1 MSCSWRRCFSE
12 QQEFRVLVSGAMFQ
26 HAPAT
31 CRRWARSPRSREERL
46 RLGRRRVEVVSPEE
60 DPRARNHGPAG
71 WAECRQSKRCWLLE
85 QGPARTRGMWLGQ
98 PRQTGTHLPA
108 SDTALGPG
116 AASAV
121 MAADPLAAQLP
132 APAAAPHLKGG
143 KKEPS
148 LAVVARKGM
157 VMASPFTSS
166 PVTIPT
172 TAQPGFLGGW
182 LNRIPLPKWA
192 LIAVAVAVGVLLLL
206 FLICIVRCCCGK
218 KKPKKKERVSVP
230 AVSSSTTASLV
241 QPETEDLERGTEQ
254 TGRGKLQYSL
264 EYNFRAQELKVGVKQ
279 AAELKAMDSGGTSDP
294 YVIVYLTSDTKKRY
308 ETKVYRKTLNP
319 VFNESFTFQVP
330 QVEVPESTLVMQIYD
345 FNRFAKHDIIGE
357 VRLPLASVSLQH
369 VIEQWSDLAAAGKV
383 EEEQL
388 GEICFSLRY
397 VPSTSKLTVLILE
410 AKKLKRMKSHGLSDP
425 FVKVH
430 LILNRKKW
438 KKKMTSVK
446 KNTLRPYFN
455 EVFVF
460 EVPFNQI
467 KNVDVVISV
476 WDHDKV
482 TKNEPIGKLFLGCR
496 ATGNQLRH
504 WSDMLS
510 NPRRPLT
517 QWHSLQP
524 PDVVDKALGL
534 KSHLKLPLPPR

>member
-1 MSCSWRRCFSE
+1 MVLLGPPVSWAGKADFPVSSVPCSHHPRCTLCFAP
-12 QQEFRVLVSGAMFQ
+12 SGDPSHLQ
-26 HAPAT
+26 HAPA
-31 CRRWARSPRSREERL
+31 ARIGCAQSLHIREERL
-46 RLGRRRVEVVSPEE
+46 RLGRRLVG
-60 DPRARNHGPAG
+60 H
-71 WAECRQSKRCWLLE
+71 
-85 QGPARTRGMWLGQ
+85 
-98 PRQTGTHLPA
+98 
-108 SDTALGPG
+108 
-116 AASAV
+116 
-121 MAADPLAAQLP
+121 
-132 APAAAPHLKGG
+132 
-143 KKEPS
+143 PS
-148 LAVVARKGM
+148 LA
-157 VMASPFTSS
+157 MALAASKSRATASTLTGS
-166 PVTIPT
+166 PVAT
-172 TAQPGFLGGW
+172 TTMVQRGFLSGW
-182 LNRIPLPKWA
+182 LSRIPLPKWA
-192 LIAVAVAVGVLLLL
+192 LIAVAVAAAILLLL
-206 FLICIVRCCCGK
+206 FLICIIRCCCGK
-218 KKPKKKERVSVP
+218 KKPKKKERVSLH

-241 QPETEDLERGTEQ
+241 QPEMEDLERGVEQ

-264 EYNFRAQELKVGVKQ
+264 EYIFRAQELKVGVKQ

-294 YVIVYLTSDTKKRY
+294 YVIVYLTSNTKKRY

-330 QVEVPESTLVMQIYD
+330 QAEVPESTLVMQIYD
-345 FNRFAKHDIIGE
+345 FNRFTKHNIIGE
-357 VRLPLASVSLQH
+357 VRLPLATVSLQH
-369 VIEQWSDLAAAGKV
+369 VIEQWSDLVAASKV

-397 VPSTSKLTVLILE
+397 VPSTGKLTVLILE
-410 AKKLKRMKSHGLSDP
+410 AKNLKRMDSHGLSDP

-438 KKKMTSVK
+438 KKKTTSVK
-446 KNTLRPYFN
+446 KNTLSPYFN

-467 KNVDVVISV
+467 QNVDVVISV

-482 TKNEPIGKLFLGCR
+482 SRNEPIGKLFLGCR

-510 NPRRPLT
+510 NPRQPLA

>member
-1 MSCSWRRCFSE
+1 MALAASKSR
-12 QQEFRVLVSGAMFQ
+12 
-26 HAPAT
+26 AT
-31 CRRWARSPRSREERL
+31 ASTLTRSP
-46 RLGRRRVEVVSPEE
+46 VATTTVV
-60 DPRARNHGPAG
+60 
-71 WAECRQSKRCWLLE
+71 
-85 QGPARTRGMWLGQ
+85 
-98 PRQTGTHLPA
+98 
-108 SDTALGPG
+108 
-116 AASAV
+116 
-121 MAADPLAAQLP
+121 
-132 APAAAPHLKGG
+132 
-143 KKEPS
+143 
-148 LAVVARKGM
+148 
-157 VMASPFTSS
+157 
-166 PVTIPT
+166 
-172 TAQPGFLGGW
+172 QPGFLRGW
-182 LNRIPLPKWA
+182 LSRIPLPKWA
-192 LIAVAVAVGVLLLL
+192 LIAVAVAAAILLLL
-206 FLICIVRCCCGK
+206 FLICIIRCCCGK
-218 KKPKKKERVSVP
+218 KKHKKKERVNLH

-241 QPETEDLERGTEQ
+241 QPEMEDLEQGVEQ
-254 TGRGKLQYSL
+254 TVRGKLQYSL
-264 EYNFRAQELKVGVKQ
+264 EYSFRAQELKVGVKQ

-294 YVIVYLTSDTKKRY
+294 YVIVYLTSDMKKKY

-330 QVEVPESTLVMQIYD
+330 QAEVPESTLVMQIYD
-345 FNRFAKHDIIGE
+345 FNRFTKHDIIGE

-369 VIEQWSDLAAAGKV
+369 VIEQWSDLVAASKV

-397 VPSTSKLTVLILE
+397 VPSTGKLTVLILE
-410 AKKLKRMKSHGLSDP
+410 AKKLKRMDSHGLSDP

-430 LILNRKKW
+430 LILNRRKW
-438 KKKMTSVK
+438 KKKTTSVK
-446 KNTLRPYFN
+446 KNTLSPYFN

-467 KNVDVVISV
+467 QNVDVVISI

-510 NPRRPLT
+510 NPRRPLA

-534 KSHLKLPLPPR
+534 KSHLRLPLPTR

>member
-1 MSCSWRRCFSE
+1 MA
-12 QQEFRVLVSGAMFQ
+12 V
-26 HAPAT
+26 
-31 CRRWARSPRSREERL
+31 
-46 RLGRRRVEVVSPEE
+46 
-60 DPRARNHGPAG
+60 
-71 WAECRQSKRCWLLE
+71 
-85 QGPARTRGMWLGQ
+85 
-98 PRQTGTHLPA
+98 A
-108 SDTALGPG
+108 S
-116 AASAV
+116 
-121 MAADPLAAQLP
+121 
-132 APAAAPHLKGG
+132 
-143 KKEPS
+143 
-148 LAVVARKGM
+148 RKGR
-157 VMASPFTSS
+157 VTASPHASS
-166 PVTIPT
+166 SMAVAT

-182 LNRIPLPKWA
+182 LSRIPLPKWA
-192 LIAVAVAVGVLLLL
+192 FIAVAVAAAFLLLL
-206 FLICIVRCCCGK
+206 FLICIIRCCCCK
-218 KKPKKKERVSVP
+218 KKPKKKERLNLHT
-230 AVSSSTTASLV
+230 VSSSTTASLV
-241 QPETEDLERGTEQ
+241 QPEMEDLEPGVEPM
-254 TGRGKLQYSL
+254 GRGKLQYSL

-279 AAELKAMDSGGTSDP
+279 AAELKAMDSRGTSDP
-294 YVIVYLTSDTKKRY
+294 YVIVYLTSDMKKKY
-308 ETKVYRKTLNP
+308 ETKVHRKTLNP
-319 VFNESFTFQVP
+319 IFNESFTFLIP
-330 QVEVPESTLVMQIYD
+330 QAEVPESTLVMQIYD

-369 VIEQWSDLAAAGKV
+369 VIEQWSDLAAASKV

-397 VPSTSKLTVLILE
+397 VPSTGTLTVLILE
-410 AKKLKRMKSHGLSDP
+410 AKKLKRMDSDGLSDP

-438 KKKMTSVK
+438 KKKKTSVK
-446 KNTLRPYFN
+446 KNTLSPYFN

-467 KNVDVVISV
+467 QNVDVVISV

-510 NPRRPLT
+510 NPRRPLA

-524 PDVVDKALGL
+524 PDVIDKALGL

>member
-1 MSCSWRRCFSE
+1 LN
-12 QQEFRVLVSGAMFQ
+12 V
-26 HAPAT
+26 T
-31 CRRWARSPRSREERL
+31 
-46 RLGRRRVEVVSPEE
+46 
-60 DPRARNHGPAG
+60 
-71 WAECRQSKRCWLLE
+71 
-85 QGPARTRGMWLGQ
+85 
-98 PRQTGTHLPA
+98 
-108 SDTALGPG
+108 
-116 AASAV
+116 
-121 MAADPLAAQLP
+121 
-132 APAAAPHLKGG
+132 
-143 KKEPS
+143 
-148 LAVVARKGM
+148 
-157 VMASPFTSS
+157 
-166 PVTIPT
+166 PV
-172 TAQPGFLGGW
+172 
-182 LNRIPLPKWA
+182 PKWA
-192 LIAVAVAVGVLLLL
+192 LIAVAVAVAILLLL
-206 FLICIVRCCCGK
+206 FLICIIRCCCGK
-218 KKPKKKERVSVP
+218 KKPKKKERVSLH

-241 QPETEDLERGTEQ
+241 QPEMEDLEQGVEH

-294 YVIVYLTSDTKKRY
+294 YVIVYLTSDMKKRY

-330 QVEVPESTLVMQIYD
+330 QAEVPESTLVMQIYD
-345 FNRFAKHDIIGE
+345 FNRFTKHDIIGE
-357 VRLPLASVSLQH
+357 VRLPLAIVSLQH
-369 VIEQWSDLAAAGKV
+369 VIEQWSDLVAASKV

-397 VPSTSKLTVLILE
+397 VPSTGKLTVLILE
-410 AKKLKRMKSHGLSDP
+410 AKKLKRMDSHGLSDP

-438 KKKMTSVK
+438 KKKTTSVK
-446 KNTLRPYFN
+446 KNTLSPYFN

-460 EVPFNQI
+460 EVPFSQI
-467 KNVDVVISV
+467 QNVDVVISV

-510 NPRRPLT
+510 NPRRPLA